1 MRTLT
6 NVLLVVGIFT
16 FAVNVERV
24 VSDLYGR
31 LDALASRQAML
42 EDEAARAF
50 WRGRVEPAVENKLDS
65 ATEAAR

>member
-6 NVLLVVGIFT
+6 SVLLVVVVFT
-16 FAVNVERV
+16 FAVNVERAM
-24 VSDLYGR
+24 SDLYGR

-50 WRGRVEPAVENKLDS
+50 WRARTARPVENKLDS
-65 ATEAAR
+65 ATEVAR